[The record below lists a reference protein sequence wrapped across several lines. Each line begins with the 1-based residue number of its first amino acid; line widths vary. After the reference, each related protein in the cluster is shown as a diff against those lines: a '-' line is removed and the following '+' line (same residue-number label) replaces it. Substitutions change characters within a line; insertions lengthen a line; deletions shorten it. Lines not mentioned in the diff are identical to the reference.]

1 MRPFAAPG
9 LTSIDFLRPRG
20 TPKVDPF
27 LGPLKIDPVGD
38 KVAPWPPFG
47 RQWLH
52 FACFLDPFWEPIF
65 IIFRYFSEP
74 LKTWFLQYLTAF
86 LKVLAIQ
93 KLSFWDPFSIT
104 FSTPFW
110 DPLWKSLLAHLGR
123 QRCRPCLPMSIL
135 VSFWDPPWIQ
145 NGTLE
150 RPGAPRKCKKNQLPE
165 SRIASR
171 DRHGS
176 DPCPK
181 GVP

>member
-1 MRPFAAPG
+1 MHYLPTLFAISA
-9 LTSIDFLRPRG
+9 S
-20 TPKVDPF
+20 
-27 LGPLKIDPVGD
+27 
-38 KVAPWPPFG
+38 
-47 RQWLH
+47 
-52 FACFLDPFWEPIF
+52 
-65 IIFRYFSEP
+65 
-74 LKTWFLQYLTAF
+74 
-86 LKVLAIQ
+86 Q

-135 VSFWDPPWIQ
+135 DPFWDPPWIQ

-150 RPGAPRKCKKNQLPE
+150 RPGAPRKCQKSQLPE

-181 GVP
+181 GVPQAILIDFGTPLGDQGSLLGPPWVTKVLIRDPLGCHKARFETPG